1 MVEIEAINSIRFSF
15 DQLFEM
21 LEREIAEDEDIGFN
35 EFQYRYKCLEMAR
48 EDLNNIY
55 DYIIMVLIRRDG
67 LDDIY
72 VE

>member
-1 MVEIEAINSIRFSF
+1 MKWEYIDINQVVPNSNNPRYIK
-15 DQLFEM
+15 
-21 LEREIAEDEDIGFN
+21 DEDIGFN

>member
-35 EFQYRYKCLEMAR
+35 EFQYRYRCLEMAR

-55 DYIIMVLIRRDG
+55 DYIIMVLIRRGG
-67 LDDIY
+67 LEGEY
-72 VE
+72 VD